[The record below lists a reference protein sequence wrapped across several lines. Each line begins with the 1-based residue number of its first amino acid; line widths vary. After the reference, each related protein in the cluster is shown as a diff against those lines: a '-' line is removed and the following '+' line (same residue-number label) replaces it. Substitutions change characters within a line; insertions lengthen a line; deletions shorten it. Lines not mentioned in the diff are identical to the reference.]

1 MSLLR
6 KASFRDQLKKGDCHS
21 VTSWHRELEITKALK
36 IAHEDE
42 NKEDEAIALEK
53 LGDVYHARASLE
65 EESRLLP
72 ASLEQCILATA
83 LYNSSL
89 IRYNATTKK
98 NELKTK
104 LRQIEQDIISYC
116 GQNIDRNE
124 FQYDID
130 KNHKSELKG
139 FREQCTQKLKS
150 IQNNYNVFTSPL
162 HDTEAVTEARR
173 AKEVRELFAEIR
185 EFMKDAVAQL
195 LDECIQVLGRPPED
209 VSYAFIGFGSFAR
222 GEATPFS
229 DLEFALLIEEGKNGT
244 SDKKHFVKLVEYFNY
259 KVLNLQ
265 ETILPSMCIPSLN
278 DENKLINSLERY
290 QCSSTS
296 CTSKECG
303 FDASAWPFLGKEE
316 EFYDNEM
323 RGFSV
328 DGRMSSACK
337 TPLGRLVQGRD
348 ESKDLIKTPT
358 ELAELYVSALRGDH
372 SKVEDNH
379 DLSTVLSNVSFLY
392 GNNQE
397 LVDFY
402 DSLVLYAIPEI
413 SDNDAE
419 RNLRQSSATFC
430 LQNALDEF
438 QLSLTS
444 NDIGLISSIKKKLY
458 RIIGMVITNIGKFH
472 YPTVIDNSSWNIL
485 DRLLEHCVIS
495 TDAHRNLSVVVSIV
509 NEIRLMAYLRN
520 GRQDEIFSFFDQSM
534 DINLELVRDL
544 CVRFFYT
551 VFPFQKAVRK
561 TLSKLQANESD
572 TIRFSPCEKFYKYS
586 HLNSAVALSFTS
598 YRFFNLMIEKFAQA
612 YQSAKDEDLKRLCLA
627 FLSCLHPDYTS
638 QYCEKILA
646 SIEDGKTS
654 EWRIFACLIAAM
666 ASFHQDNISNI
677 QRFLDA
683 ATEATDSVEFAP
695 DSTTPV
701 IVWAYT
707 MMISGFLKF
716 RQRSYSEAL
725 DEFKGAQV
733 LHESMMQSK
742 VSVVS
747 LFEISILFM
756 SGSCHAM
763 QQRYD
768 DPSIEIAMRK
778 ARHYTGNG
786 DYMRILY
793 HTYIL
798 LVKGVDDN
806 EETIKQIE
814 EILELFKR
822 FRCPQGQEI
831 WASIMA
837 QGIILAALFLGL
849 LYRNIGRVDDALRIF
864 RMASSELITKAC
876 ELCDDKYHV
885 GKMKAEKA
893 RKFVDAFTAVF
904 KFSEAEC
911 FHIKDCKDEMWEC
924 IADALDKFSNC
935 RGQFERIEQKDV
947 FAEAVLLGRFNLRG
961 GGSFPIYRTNES
973 RQHAAPRFLDTLS
986 MAPLLESWCDA
997 LTRVLQYILYTTER
1011 DITQQIL
1018 QQGAPVVSAIRPD
1031 LLPQFHVNPCKVL
1044 RNWIPVIRLVA
1055 DAMIS
1060 EIFPGVNSQ
1069 RAAAFELIKKN
1080 VGEMQQ
1086 YAVEFID
1093 YWKELFFLFLRF
1105 SLCSDLL
1112 NSFGFL
1118 KE

>member
-1 MSLLR
+1 M
-6 KASFRDQLKKGDCHS
+6 
-21 VTSWHRELEITKALK
+21 
-36 IAHEDE
+36 
-42 NKEDEAIALEK
+42 
-53 LGDVYHARASLE
+53 
-65 EESRLLP
+65 
-72 ASLEQCILATA
+72 
-83 LYNSSL
+83 
-89 IRYNATTKK
+89 
-98 NELKTK
+98 
-104 LRQIEQDIISYC
+104 
-116 GQNIDRNE
+116 
-124 FQYDID
+124 
-130 KNHKSELKG
+130 
-139 FREQCTQKLKS
+139 
-150 IQNNYNVFTSPL
+150 
-162 HDTEAVTEARR
+162 
-173 AKEVRELFAEIR
+173 
-185 EFMKDAVAQL
+185 
-195 LDECIQVLGRPPED
+195 
-209 VSYAFIGFGSFAR
+209 
-222 GEATPFS
+222 
-229 DLEFALLIEEGKNGT
+229 
-244 SDKKHFVKLVEYFNY
+244 
-259 KVLNLQ
+259 
-265 ETILPSMCIPSLN
+265 
-278 DENKLINSLERY
+278 
-290 QCSSTS
+290 
-296 CTSKECG
+296 
-303 FDASAWPFLGKEE
+303 
-316 EFYDNEM
+316 
-323 RGFSV
+323 
-328 DGRMSSACK
+328 
-337 TPLGRLVQGRD
+337 
-348 ESKDLIKTPT
+348 
-358 ELAELYVSALRGDH
+358 
-372 SKVEDNH
+372 
-379 DLSTVLSNVSFLY
+379 
-392 GNNQE
+392 
-397 LVDFY
+397 
-402 DSLVLYAIPEI
+402 
-413 SDNDAE
+413 
-419 RNLRQSSATFC
+419 
-430 LQNALDEF
+430 
-438 QLSLTS
+438 
-444 NDIGLISSIKKKLY
+444 
-458 RIIGMVITNIGKFH
+458 
-472 YPTVIDNSSWNIL
+472 IDNSSWNIL
-485 DRLLEHCVIS
+485 DRLLEDCVIS

-544 CVRFFYT
+544 FVRFFYT
-551 VFPFQKAVRK
+551 VFPFQKAVKK
-561 TLSKLQANESD
+561 TLSKLQASESD

-598 YRFFNLMIEKFAQA
+598 YQFFTLMIEKFSQA
-612 YQSAKDEDLKRLCLA
+612 YQSAKDEDLKRVCLA

-677 QRFLDA
+677 QRFLNA
-683 ATEATDSVEFAP
+683 VTEAIDSVEFAP

-701 IVWAYT
+701 IVLAYT

-716 RQRSYSEAL
+716 CQRSYSEAL
-725 DEFKGAQV
+725 DEFNSAQV

-763 QQRYD
+763 LKKYD

-798 LVKGVDDN
+798 LVKGDK

-831 WASIMA
+831 WASILA
-837 QGIILAALFLGL
+837 QGIILAALYLGL
-849 LYRNIGRVDDALRIF
+849 LYRKIGRVDDALRIF
-864 RMASSELITKAC
+864 HMASSQLITKAC

-911 FHIKDCKDEMWEC
+911 FHIKNCKYEMWEC
-924 IADALDKFSNC
+924 IADALDKLSNC

-947 FAEAVLLGRFNLRG
+947 FAEAVLLGRYNLRG
-961 GGSFPIYRTNES
+961 GGCFPIHRTNES
-973 RQHAAPRFLDTLS
+973 RQHAAPRVLDTLS

-997 LTRVLQYILYTTER
+997 LTRELQYILYTTER

-1018 QQGAPVVSAIRPD
+1018 QQGAPVVSAGRPD
-1031 LLPQFHVNPCKVL
+1031 LLPQFYVNPCKVL
-1044 RNWIPVIRLVA
+1044 RNWIPDICLA
-1055 DAMIS
+1055 NAMIS
-1060 EIFPGVNSQ
+1060 EIFSGVNSQ
-1069 RAAAFELIKKN
+1069 RATAFELIN
-1080 VGEMQQ
+1080 ENLGELQQ

-1105 SLCSDLL
+1105 SLCNDLL